1 MLQRTSLK
9 GTEELFYTEGFQA
22 GGQYKVAGDT
32 ARGHPS
38 MATGVTNA
46 KMATAERWRV
56 HKRLSSID

>member
-1 MLQRTSLK
+1 MK
-9 GTEELFYTEGFQA
+9 GKEELFYTEGFQA

-38 MATGVTNA
+38 TATGVTNA

-56 HKRLSSID
+56 YEGLSNID